1 MTKIIRACILGTRSE
16 GKDVLTF
23 SYLFLLSTIKL
34 LYKQLLASLGDSFTN
49 WLLTTAYLHQFFE
62 SHWDP
67 YIIVGSLSPVK
78 CSARFQPGTFQFD
91 SDT

>member
-1 MTKIIRACILGTRSE
+1 MTKIIRACILRTGSE

-49 WLLTTAYLHQFFE
+49 WLLTTAYLH
-62 SHWDP
+62 
-67 YIIVGSLSPVK
+67 IIVGSLSPVK

>member
-1 MTKIIRACILGTRSE
+1 MTKIIRACILGTGSE

-34 LYKQLLASLGDSFTN
+34 LYKQLLASLGGSFTN

-78 CSARFQPGTFQFD
+78 CSARFQLGTFQFD

>member
-1 MTKIIRACILGTRSE
+1 MTKIIRACILGTGSE

-62 SHWDP
+62 SQWDP
-67 YIIVGSLSPVK
+67 CITVGSLSPVK
-78 CSARFQPGTFQFD
+78 CSARFQPGAFQFD